1 MIIIFERKI
10 KKGDAWR
17 CENMLQCPKKHNYL
31 TVTLSTLLADNY
43 KYYLEIASVFII
55 GDVKNLRVF
64 INKHL
69 KLDEDK
75 ETIKREAVRS

>member
-1 MIIIFERKI
+1 
-10 KKGDAWR
+10 
-17 CENMLQCPKKHNYL
+17 MLQCPQKHNYL

-43 KYYLEIASVFII
+43 KYYLEIASVFIR